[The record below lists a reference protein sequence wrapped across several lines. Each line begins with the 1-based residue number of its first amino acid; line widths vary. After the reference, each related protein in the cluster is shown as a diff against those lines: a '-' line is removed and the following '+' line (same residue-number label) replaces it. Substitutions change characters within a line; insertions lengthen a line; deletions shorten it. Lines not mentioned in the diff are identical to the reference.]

1 MIRPTLEPVTKD
13 IFMQV
18 PVELKI
24 KYLSRRLQDIE
35 RLKHTLEQEDYTFAQ
50 KVGHQIKGNAVTFDV
65 PQIAFIGLEMEKAAL
80 KKDKEKVKI
89 LIQKMESMIQTAQA
103 TC

>member
-1 MIRPTLEPVTKD
+1 
-13 IFMQV
+13 MQV

-24 KYLSRRLQDIE
+24 KYLSRRLEDIE
-35 RLKHTLEQEDYTFAQ
+35 RLRLTLEHEDYTFAQ

-65 PQIAFIGLEMEKAAL
+65 PQIAHIGLEMEKAAR

-89 LIQKMESMIQTAQA
+89 LIQKMESIIQSAQ
-103 TC
+103 TLY

>member
-1 MIRPTLEPVTKD
+1 
-13 IFMQV
+13 MQV

-35 RLKHTLEQEDYTFAQ
+35 RLRLSLEQEDYSFAQ

-65 PQIAFIGLEMEKAAL
+65 PQIAFIGLEMEKAAQ

-89 LIQKMESMIQTAQA
+89 LIQKMESLIHTAQA
-103 TC
+103 SY

>member
-1 MIRPTLEPVTKD
+1 
-13 IFMQV
+13 MQV

-35 RLKHTLEQEDYTFAQ
+35 RLRLSLEQEDYSIAQ

-65 PQIAFIGLEMEKAAL
+65 PQIAFIGLEMEKAA
-80 KKDKEKVKI
+80 KRKDKEKVKI
-89 LIQKMESMIQTAQA
+89 LIQKMESIIQSVQA
-103 TC
+103 VY